1 MSAAV
6 GGQAVV
12 EGVMMRTPSAWAVSV
27 RRPDGRI
34 TTVVEDAR
42 SVALRSRILRWP
54 VIRGV
59 VALGESLVIGMKA
72 LSVAARL
79 SATDR
84 DAADG
89 AEAEAGAGA
98 ADDGDGE
105 LGRKEI
111 AIALGGALVFSILFF
126 KVVPGVVASLV
137 PIDDTF
143 LFVLIE
149 GLIRVALFIG
159 YLLVLSLLPDL
170 RRVFQ
175 FHAAEHMALN
185 ALEAGAPRTAEA
197 AAHHSRIHLRCGTAF
212 LLWVMV
218 IAIIVFAFVGQPDLW
233 LVILSRILLV
243 PVIAGIAYEVI
254 RLAGRYGA
262 NPVVRA
268 VLWPGLLLQRLT
280 TRPADAEHLEVAVAA
295 LDAVLAREEINRRR
309 RAEADVDVMA

>member
-42 SVALRSRILRWP
+42 SIGLRSPLLRWP
-54 VIRGV
+54 VVRGV

-89 AEAEAGAGA
+89 AEAGEA
-98 ADDGDGE
+98 DGE

-126 KVVPGVVASLV
+126 KVVPGVAASLV

-143 LFVLIE
+143 LFVLLE

-185 ALEAGAPRTAEA
+185 ALEAGAPRSAEA
-197 AAHHSRIHLRCGTAF
+197 AAQHSRIHLRCGTAF

-218 IAIIVFAFVGQPDLW
+218 IAIIVFAFVGRPDLW
-233 LVILSRILLV
+233 LVIASRILLV
-243 PVIAGIAYEVI
+243 PVIAGLAYEVI

-262 NPVVRA
+262 NPLVRA

-295 LDAVLAREEINRRR
+295 LDAVLAREELNRRR

>member
-1 MSAAV
+1 MKAAV

-42 SVALRSRILRWP
+42 SVALRSAVLRWP

-72 LSVAARL
+72 LSLSARL
-79 SATDR
+79 SASDH
-84 DAADG
+84 DG
-89 AEAEAGAGA
+89 EAGEGGGEA
-98 ADDGDGE
+98 E

-111 AIALGGALVFSILFF
+111 AIALGAAMVFSIVFF
-126 KVVPGVVASLV
+126 KVVPGIAASLV
-137 PIDDTF
+137 PVDGTF
-143 LFVLIE
+143 LFVLVE
-149 GLIRVALFIG
+149 GLIRVSLFIG
-159 YLLVLSLLPDL
+159 YLLVLTLLPDL
-170 RRVFQ
+170 RRVFMY
-175 FHAAEHMALN
+175 HAAEHMAIN
-185 ALEAGAPRTAEA
+185 ALEAGDPRTPEA
-197 AAHHSRIHLRCGTAF
+197 AARHSRIHLRCGTAF

-218 IAIIVFAFVGQPDLW
+218 IAIVVFAFVGRPSLP
-233 LVILSRILLV
+233 LLIASRIVLV

-254 RLAGRYGA
+254 RLAGRYGH
-262 NPVVRA
+262 NPVIHA

-280 TRPADAEHLEVAVAA
+280 TRPADLEHLEVAVAA
-295 LDAVLAREEINRRR
+295 LDAVLVREDENRAR

>member
-1 MSAAV
+1 MKAAV

-42 SVALRSRILRWP
+42 SVALRSAVLRWP

-72 LSVAARL
+72 LSVSARL
-79 SATDR
+79 SATDH
-84 DAADG
+84 
-89 AEAEAGAGA
+89 
-98 ADDGDGE
+98 DDGDGAEGGGEAE

-111 AIALGGALVFSILFF
+111 AIALGAALVFSIVFF
-126 KVVPGVVASLV
+126 KVVPGVAASLV
-137 PIDDTF
+137 PVDGTF
-143 LFVLIE
+143 LFVLVE
-149 GLIRVALFIG
+149 GLIRVSLFIG
-159 YLLVLSLLPDL
+159 YLLVLTLLPDL

-175 FHAAEHMALN
+175 YHAAEHMAIN
-185 ALEAGAPRTAEA
+185 ALEAGDPRTPEA
-197 AAHHSRIHLRCGTAF
+197 AARHSRIHLRCGTAF

-218 IAIIVFAFVGQPDLW
+218 IAIIVFAFVGRPDLW
-233 LVILSRILLV
+233 LLILSRILLV

-262 NPVVRA
+262 NPLIHA

-280 TRPADAEHLEVAVAA
+280 TRPADPAHLEVAVAA
-295 LDAVLAREEINRRR
+295 LDAVLAREEANRRR

>member
-1 MSAAV
+1 MKAAV

-42 SVALRSRILRWP
+42 SVALRSAVLRWP

-72 LSVAARL
+72 LSVSARL
-79 SATDR
+79 SASDH
-84 DAADG
+84 DGEEG
-89 AEAEAGAGA
+89 AEGGGEA
-98 ADDGDGE
+98 E

-111 AIALGGALVFSILFF
+111 AIALGAALVFSIVFF
-126 KVVPGVVASLV
+126 KVVPGVAASLV
-137 PIDDTF
+137 PVEGTF
-143 LFVLIE
+143 LFVLLE

-159 YLLVLSLLPDL
+159 YLLVLTFLPDL

-175 FHAAEHMALN
+175 YHAAEHMAIN
-185 ALEAGAPRTAEA
+185 ALEAGDPRTAEA
-197 AAHHSRIHLRCGTAF
+197 AARHSRIHLRCGTAF

-218 IAIIVFAFVGQPDLW
+218 IAIIVFAFVGRPDLW
-233 LVILSRILLV
+233 LLILSRILLV

-254 RLAGRYGA
+254 RLAGRYGT
-262 NPVVRA
+262 NPVIHA

-280 TRPADAEHLEVAVAA
+280 TRPADGAHLEVAVAA
-295 LDAVLAREEINRRR
+295 LDAVLAREEANRQR